1 MKLIVAEAQARKMAG
16 AVKWLAAIL
25 AVGVLYRH
33 SAHHLLPILPEKA
46 WFYINGGIWEA
57 VLCGLIAAFLL
68 AAKRDK
74 WTKLGITA
82 CVIGALEGLQMAA
95 CRLAVGNERVGGNLC
110 DAVTGL
116 PIGAVMFSLY
126 MIFICWA
133 IKE

>member
-1 MKLIVAEAQARKMAG
+1 MRLLV
-16 AVKWLAAIL
+16 AIL
-25 AVGVLYRH
+25 GIGVLVRH
-33 SAHHLLPILPEKA
+33 TAHNFLPWLSAKG
-46 WFYINGGIWEA
+46 WFYIFGGIWEA

-133 IKE
+133 IKK